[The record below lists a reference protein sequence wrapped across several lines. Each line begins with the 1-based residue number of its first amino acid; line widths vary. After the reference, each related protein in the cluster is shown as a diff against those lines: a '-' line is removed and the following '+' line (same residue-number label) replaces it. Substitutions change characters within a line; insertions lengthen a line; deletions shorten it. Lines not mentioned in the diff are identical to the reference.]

1 MKFSFDIKANI
12 SSLLPSVKK
21 LILAEGGN
29 FSGDE
34 HNGSFQ
40 GKGIT
45 GNYSVNGKTLS
56 ITISRKPPFV
66 DDKKIKNEIMNY
78 FKDK

>member
-1 MKFSFDIKANI
+1 MIFSFEVKEDI
-12 SSLLPSVKK
+12 SLLLPSVKR

-29 FSGDE
+29 FSGTE
-34 HNGSFQ
+34 QNGTFQ

-45 GNYSVNGKTLS
+45 GNYSIKGETVNIMIVK
-56 ITISRKPPFV
+56 KPPFV
-66 DDKKIKNEIMNY
+66 DDKKIKDKIMDY